1 MSGLVAA
8 SNKKRKRSSK
18 KRGILKRTQRI
29 APEKERP
36 SHSVTD
42 NWGLKEHFEDSDAG
56 TCTNYGTLT
65 EDEEK
70 IHEARTPVL
79 DKNAPNREPRPL
91 PKPTFRQHVQIR
103 QRSLEDE
110 RGDSILGTETFGEES
125 YCPLSKN
132 TFFDELVTKI
142 YTGVEFDEDF
152 PRIKLASA
160 CYEGVSVLEAAE
172 WVEPYL
178 EWKLAYLEENPDEKV
193 GIGQS
198 NLQHAHIYI
207 IKRLLGIV
215 QGLID
220 NEKVPKKSA
229 VAAASGKRGGG
240 NIVRPTTFIF

>member
-1 MSGLVAA
+1 MSGLVV
-8 SNKKRKRSSK
+8 NKKRKRSSK
-18 KRGILKRTQRI
+18 KRGILKKPEKI
-29 APEKERP
+29 APKKERP
-36 SHSVTD
+36 SHSVTGE
-42 NWGLKEHFEDSDAG
+42 WGLKEHFEKKDAG

-65 EDEEK
+65 ENEEK

-91 PKPTFRQHVQIR
+91 PKPTFSQHVQIR

-110 RGDSILGTETFGEES
+110 RGNSILGTETFGEES

-132 TFFDELVTKI
+132 TFFDELVNKI
-142 YTGVEFDEDF
+142 YKEEEFDEDF
-152 PRIKLASA
+152 PRKKLASA
-160 CYEGVSVLEAAE
+160 CDKGVSVLEAAE
-172 WVEPYL
+172 WVKPYL
-178 EWKLAYLEENPDEKV
+178 ERKLAYLEENPDEKV
-193 GIGQS
+193 GIGQR

-229 VAAASGKRGGG
+229 AAASGKRGGG
-240 NIVRPTTFIF
+240 KRGLTDKTTLIF

>member
-8 SNKKRKRSSK
+8 CNKKRKRSSE
-18 KRGILKRTQRI
+18 KRGILKITQRI

-70 IHEARTPVL
+70 IHEARAPVL

-91 PKPTFRQHVQIR
+91 PKPTFSQHVQIR

-110 RGDSILGTETFGEES
+110 RGNSIPGTETFGEES

-132 TFFDELVTKI
+132 TFFDELVNKI
-142 YTGVEFDEDF
+142 YREEEFDKDF
-152 PRIKLASA
+152 PRKKLASA
-160 CYEGVSVLEAAE
+160 CDEGVSVLEAAE
-172 WVEPYL
+172 WVKTYL
-178 EWKLAYLEENPDEKV
+178 ERKLAYLEENPDKKV
-193 GIGQS
+193 GIGQ
-198 NLQHAHIYI
+198 NKLQHTHIYI
-207 IKRLLGIV
+207 IERLLGIV
-215 QGLID
+215 QGLIEK
-220 NEKVPKKSA
+220 EKVPKKSA
-229 VAAASGKRGGG
+229 VAASGKRGGG
-240 NIVRPTTFIF
+240 NMARSTTLIF